1 MSKFSK
7 LFALA
12 SKATGKAATLTRKV
26 EGEGSVSLRFDSF
39 PTRLTADGFAELAQ
53 EKGGRVLVTAV
64 VGEGVGKASGVL
76 GTAAAAEMV
85 RVMTS
90 DDTEPAR
97 KPAPRN
103 GKPEPAAATA

>member
-1 MSKFSK
+1 MSKFSR

-26 EGEGSVSLRFDSF
+26 EGEGSVSLKFDTF
-39 PTRLTADGFAELAQ
+39 PVKMTADGFETLAS
-53 EKGGRVLVTAV
+53 EKGGRVMVTAV

-85 RVMTS
+85 REMTS
-90 DDTEPAR
+90 DETEPAR
-97 KPAPRN
+97 KPVPRN
-103 GKPEPAAATA
+103 GKPEPATATA